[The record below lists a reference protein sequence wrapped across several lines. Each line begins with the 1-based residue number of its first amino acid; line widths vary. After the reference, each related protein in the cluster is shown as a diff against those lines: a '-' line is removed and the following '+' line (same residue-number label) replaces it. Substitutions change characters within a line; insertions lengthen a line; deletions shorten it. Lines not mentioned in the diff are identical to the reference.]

1 MDSEPLPN
9 ATEYRLNSIHVVSA
23 ASWRLKLLVFVSGA
37 VLMGLEMAGSRI
49 LASHFGSSI
58 YVWGSIIG
66 VFLAAL
72 SAGYFAGGVAADRK
86 PSFFLLNV
94 LVLLAGC
101 WLLVL
106 PLYDNLIC
114 RGIRSANLGSR
125 LEPLLATTI
134 LFGGPSILMGMVSP
148 FAVRLSA
155 SVIDRIGNTAG
166 RLYAL
171 STMGSIVGTLVT
183 AFWLIPLI
191 GVHTILKSL
200 GITLIAIAII
210 GLPKSRATLVIAVP
224 LFLGILSALLIKPAA
239 FISLRADQH
248 VRFEAD
254 SAYHHILVVDDDR
267 LNSRVL
273 RFNNHV
279 QSIIDRNPPYDSN
292 TYINSFELARIFK
305 PKLTRVLFIGGGGAI
320 GPRKFINHYP
330 DVNVDLV
337 EIDPVVVDVSRDYFH
352 LAADERLKIYAE
364 DGRRFVRRTTGR
376 YDLVILDA
384 FTIGGQIP
392 FHLTTQEFMREIR
405 DVLEPDGVFLANI
418 TSALEGP
425 RSLILRSEYKT
436 VASVFQGVYL
446 FPRPT
451 DQERGQARDSA
462 KSNARNVILIGLMG
476 AENWTSE
483 AVAGRA
489 AMLTKNGGVYS
500 PTFLDDALRLYKSPV
515 RTDDVPLLTDDYAP
529 VDTMVF

>member
-1 MDSEPLPN
+1 MDSELLGRPTEILPN
-9 ATEYRLNSIHVVSA
+9 SATVARMPG
-23 ASWRLKLLVFVSGA
+23 WRLKLLVFVSGA

-72 SAGYFAGGVAADRK
+72 SGGYFAGGLAADRK

-106 PLYDNLIC
+106 PLYGNLVC
-114 RGIRSANLGSR
+114 RVIRSANLGSR

-134 LFGGPSILMGMVSP
+134 LFGGPSLLMGMVSP

-171 STMGSIVGTLVT
+171 STLGSIVGTLVT

-200 GITLIAIAII
+200 GISLVVIAMI
-210 GLPKSRATLVIAVP
+210 GLPKSRATLRIAVP
-224 LFLGILSALLIKPAA
+224 LFLVVISALLIRPAA

-267 LNSRVL
+267 LNSRLL

-279 QSIIDRNPPYDSN
+279 QSIVDRNPPYDSN

-320 GPRKFINHYP
+320 GPRKFINQYP
-330 DVNVDLV
+330 DVTVDLV

-352 LAADERLKIYAE
+352 LAADQRLKVYVE
-364 DGRRFVRRTTGR
+364 DGRRFVRRATGR

-405 DVLEPDGVFLANI
+405 NVLEPDGVFLANI

-425 RSLILRSEYKT
+425 GSRILRSEYKT
-436 VASVFQGVYL
+436 AASVFQGVYL
-446 FPRPT
+446 FPRPS
-451 DQERGQARDSA
+451 DPERAQAAQAATS
-462 KSNARNVILIGLMG
+462 KARNVILIGLIQPG
-476 AENWTSE
+476 NWTAR
-483 AVAGRA
+483 AVAERA
-489 AMLTKNGGVYS
+489 ALLNKDGGVYS
-500 PTFLDDALRLYKSPV
+500 PTFLDDALRFYQSPV
-515 RTDDVPLLTDDYAP
+515 RTEDVPLLTDDYAP